1 MNEENITLQALKRM
15 DYRLLGKRLLVH
27 AICECRKYSWR
38 GSGNA
43 GSFMDAD
50 LSHLAQ
56 GLSAADL
63 VQQAVALTI
72 EGRRPWD
79 GKKVPDITVHLKW
92 VIKSLVSNLA
102 ASSDNIQLASEMPG
116 AGDEGGA
123 AEPPDFAV
131 LPEMAEPESGALR
144 ERLFQAVKDDSVLLR
159 ILALI
164 EEEKSP
170 EEIAGAMAL
179 SRKDVYQL
187 TRKLRRRLAA
197 VYAAGL

>member
-1 MNEENITLQALKRM
+1 MNAENNAQEALKRL

-27 AICECRKYSWR
+27 TICECKRYTWR
-38 GSGNA
+38 GGGS

-50 LSHLAQ
+50 LSHLAK
-56 GLSAADL
+56 GLSAVDL
-63 VQQAVALTI
+63 VQQAVALTL

-79 GKKVPDITVHLKW
+79 ENKFPDIMAHLKW

-102 ASSDNIQLASEMPG
+102 TSSDNTQLAELPETGEEDHAAEQPG
-116 AGDEGGA
+116 AA
-123 AEPPDFAV
+123 ALRDMTEA
-131 LPEMAEPESGALR
+131 ESGALR
-144 ERLFQAVKDDSVLLR
+144 ARLFEAVKDDGILSRVLSL
-159 ILALI
+159 L

-170 EEIAGAMAL
+170 EEIAGLMKL

-197 VYAAGL
+197 VHAAAL

>member
-1 MNEENITLQALKRM
+1 MNGENNVLEALKRL

-38 GSGNA
+38 GSGNT
-43 GSFMDAD
+43 GRFMDAD

-56 GLSAADL
+56 GLSAADI

-72 EGRRPWD
+72 EGRRPWNE
-79 GKKVPDITVHLKW
+79 KKIPDITVHLKW

-102 ASSDNIQLASEMPG
+102 TSSDNTQV
-116 AGDEGGA
+116 
-123 AEPPDFAV
+123 AEPPETGDEHCTAEQPDPATFRNM
-131 LPEMAEPESGALR
+131 PEPESGAFR
-144 ERLFQAVKDDSVLLR
+144 DRLFQAVKDDRVLSRVLS
-159 ILALI
+159 LI

-170 EEIAGAMAL
+170 EEIAGIMEL
-179 SRKDVYQL
+179 SRKDIYQL

-197 VYAAGL
+197 VHAAGL

>member
-1 MNEENITLQALKRM
+1 MNNENNALQALKRL

-38 GSGNA
+38 GAGNT
-43 GSFMDAD
+43 GSFVDAD

-79 GKKVPDITVHLKW
+79 ENKVPDITVHLKW

-102 ASSDNIQLASEMPG
+102 TSADNIQLAAEMPG
-116 AGDEGGA
+116 AGEEDGA
-123 AEPPDFAV
+123 AEPQTFAV
-131 LPEMAEPESGALR
+131 LPELTEPESGKVR
-144 ERLFQAVKDDSVLLR
+144 ERLFEAVKDDSALVRVLS
-159 ILALI
+159 LI
-164 EEEKSP
+164 EEEKKP
-170 EEIAGAMAL
+170 EEIAGLMEL

-197 VYAAGL
+197 AYAAGL